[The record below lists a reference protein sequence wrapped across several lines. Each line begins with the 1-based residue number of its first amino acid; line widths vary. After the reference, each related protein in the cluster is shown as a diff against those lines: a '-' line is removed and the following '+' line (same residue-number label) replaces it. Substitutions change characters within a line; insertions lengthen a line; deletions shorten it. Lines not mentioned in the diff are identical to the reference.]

1 MQKPFVS
8 CSFLASNFIFNFL
21 FSRGFNFMTIL
32 GVDVENNPDLLFTN
46 WVIKVTGLFVG
57 LVMVIF
63 WMVELFSWQLN

>member
-1 MQKPFVS
+1 
-8 CSFLASNFIFNFL
+8 
-21 FSRGFNFMTIL
+21 MTIL